1 MTNRQAIRLATNQ
14 KVREE
19 CGCVECLRVEELRVE
34 ELHKD
39 SKADGERRMVTP
51 GTAKLLGD

>member
-1 MTNRQAIRLATNQ
+1 MGPVMRSGAAAKLSVEKIRMQ
-14 KVREE
+14 RMS
-19 CGCVECLRVEELRVE
+19 VE

-39 SKADGERRMVTP
+39 SEADGERRMVTP